1 MSKLNNWIRVF
12 ALFTTVSL
20 SACTTVKPW
29 QKGTLS
35 KPEMSWNN
43 DALEASIEQHIF
55 SSKEASHG
63 GDGAA
68 GGGCGCN

>member
-1 MSKLNNWIRVF
+1 MNRGKYWIRFIVVAF
-12 ALFTTVSL
+12 SVSL

-35 KPEMSWNN
+35 KIEMAWTN
-43 DALEASIEQHIF
+43 DSLESSFEQHVF